1 MARNNTDAKKSFV
14 LYVSYWKHMK
24 KLDDHQLAQLTRAI
38 FAHAMGENGPEL
50 DDRTDMAF
58 GFISDQMDRDRE
70 SYEGTIERRRE
81 AGRKGGVTKASNA
94 KQSVAMPSN
103 AKQCQAMLSNAKQ
116 SVAMLSNAKQTLANV
131 ADNDNDNEDENVNE
145 DDDVNVTVND
155 DEVQAALAA
164 ISTGGSK
171 HRTKFSNFPER
182 TYTNFDE
189 LERLLLNAD

>member
-14 LYVSYWKHMK
+14 LYVSYWKHMQ

-38 FAHAMGENGPEL
+38 FAHAMGEDEPEL

-81 AGRKGGVTKASNA
+81 AGRKGGVAKASNA
-94 KQSVAMPSN
+94 KQ
-103 AKQCQAMLSNAKQ
+103 CQ
-116 SVAMLSNAKQTLANV
+116 AMLSNAKQTLANV

-155 DEVQAALAA
+155 DEVRAALAA
-164 ISTGGSK
+164 ISTGASK